1 MCSLFCKGEYKP
13 NQLTT
18 MTTITFK
25 LTDDQAKAI
34 TKMKEFCAY
43 PEHKFFRLT
52 GYAGTGKSF
61 TICQLIQWLQ
71 GSNYKVIACSPTKLS
86 S

>member
-1 MCSLFCKGEYKP
+1 
-13 NQLTT
+13 
-18 MTTITFK
+18 
-25 LTDDQAKAI
+25 
-34 TKMKEFCAY
+34 MKEFCAY

-71 GSNYKVIACSPTKLS
+71 DNNYKVIAASPTNKAAKNLES
-86 S
+86 MASEAGIALNVTTVSRFAHFFRS

>member
-1 MCSLFCKGEYKP
+1 
-13 NQLTT
+13 
-18 MTTITFK
+18 MTTTTFK
-25 LTDDQAKAI
+25 LTEDQAKAI

-61 TICQLIQWLQ
+61 TICQLISWLQ
-71 GSNYKVIACSPTKLS
+71 DKNLLKMQFREDRVETSVQSR
-86 S
+86 